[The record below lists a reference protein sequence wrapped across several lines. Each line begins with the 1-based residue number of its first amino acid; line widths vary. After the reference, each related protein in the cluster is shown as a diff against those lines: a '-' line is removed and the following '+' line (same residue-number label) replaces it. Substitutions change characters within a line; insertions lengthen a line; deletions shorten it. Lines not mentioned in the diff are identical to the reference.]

1 MMISFF
7 FVSAISK
14 MRLSFHV
21 WKGTRECD
29 KRITASAGSSQTDKI
44 GNIGVIAKFV
54 FLYISSFVL
63 NLQHIMLVNVKLD
76 ISGCNRI
83 TFHIFVNFLCSSTA
97 NAKLAIL
104 IFLYCGDFVKN
115 PTLAKHR
122 IILYL
127 LALWM

>member
-1 MMISFF
+1 MCGKEQGNVIKELLQAQTKL
-7 FVSAISK
+7 AI
-14 MRLSFHV
+14 L
-21 WKGTRECD
+21 
-29 KRITASAGSSQTDKI
+29 A
-44 GNIGVIAKFV
+44 
-54 FLYISSFVL
+54 L
-63 NLQHIMLVNVKLD
+63 LQHIMLVNVKLD